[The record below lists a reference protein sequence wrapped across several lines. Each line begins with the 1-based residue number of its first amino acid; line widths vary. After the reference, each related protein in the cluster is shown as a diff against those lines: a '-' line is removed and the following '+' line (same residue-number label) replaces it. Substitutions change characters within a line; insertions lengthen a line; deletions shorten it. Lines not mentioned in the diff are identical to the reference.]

1 MSTVGCDV
9 ATVNVYDC
17 MNSHL
22 STPLK
27 KIVADLIHTSNKFI
41 TINYVKMQYQTGT
54 SDCGLFA
61 IAAACSICHG
71 QDPGQLKYKQ
81 EAMRAYLL
89 EAFDDMTHLE
99 PFPSASY
106 LRTQTTRI
114 ESKEVPVYCSCRLP
128 NDGSGM
134 VQCSTCKEWYH
145 LRCMGISLAPEERW
159 DCKLC
164 S

>member
-1 MSTVGCDV
+1 
-9 ATVNVYDC
+9 

-71 QDPGQLKYKQ
+71 EDPGQLKYKQ
-81 EAMRAYLL
+81 EAMRALEWCSALPARSGTIYVVWVFHWRQKNAGTVNSVRNYACHVIYL
-89 EAFDDMTHLE
+89 FNHLNK
-99 PFPSASY
+99 
-106 LRTQTTRI
+106 I
-114 ESKEVPVYCSCRLP
+114 
-128 NDGSGM
+128 
-134 VQCSTCKEWYH
+134 
-145 LRCMGISLAPEERW
+145 
-159 DCKLC
+159 
-164 S
+164 

>member
-1 MSTVGCDV
+1 MHMYT
-9 ATVNVYDC
+9 
-17 MNSHL
+17 

-61 IAAACSICHG
+61 IAAACPICHG

-134 VQCSTCKEWYH
+134 VQCSIPARSGTIYVVWVFHWRQKNAGTVNSVLNYACHVIY
-145 LRCMGISLAPEERW
+145 LIT
-159 DCKLC
+159 
-164 S
+164 